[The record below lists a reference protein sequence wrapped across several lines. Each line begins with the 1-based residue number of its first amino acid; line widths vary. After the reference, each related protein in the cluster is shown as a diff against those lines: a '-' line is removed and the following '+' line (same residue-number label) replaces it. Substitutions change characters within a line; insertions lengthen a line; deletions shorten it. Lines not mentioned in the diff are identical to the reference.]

1 MIKYRAHGVE
11 GLNGTINT
19 IDRVAWIEWD
29 PDPERPTLP
38 CRSIPWRIENDDE
51 DAAKAAAEDMSS
63 WGWEI
68 EEIEEKDE

>member
-1 MIKYRAHGVE
+1 MIKYRVHSVGR
-11 GLNGTINT
+11 LNGMIHT

-29 PDPERPTLP
+29 PDPERPHLP

-63 WGWEI
+63 WGWMI
-68 EEIEEKDE
+68 EEIEEE